1 MRTHK
6 KYKNQVIN
14 QVIKKITKNI
24 PRNSFK
30 IKILKAAFD

>member
-14 QVIKKITKNI
+14 QVIKKIPKNI
-24 PRNSFK
+24 PRNGFK

>member
-14 QVIKKITKNI
+14 QVIKKISKNI
-24 PRNSFK
+24 PRNGFK

>member
-14 QVIKKITKNI
+14 QVIKKIPKNI